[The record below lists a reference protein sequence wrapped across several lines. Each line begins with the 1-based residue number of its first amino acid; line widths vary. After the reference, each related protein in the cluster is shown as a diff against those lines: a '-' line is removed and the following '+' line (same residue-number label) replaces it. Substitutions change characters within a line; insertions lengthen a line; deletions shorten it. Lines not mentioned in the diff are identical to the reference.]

1 MVRYR
6 PYIQSD
12 IERYVFAALIEWAQT
27 EQFEKMDLG
36 LSTLSGKNGNH
47 SDSLAERG
55 LHYMYEHI
63 ESFEKSTSLHDL
75 KEKFKPRWEPR
86 YLTFPDYGTFPAV
99 VVALIHADTG
109 DDMLGNFVGL

>member
-1 MVRYR
+1 M
-6 PYIQSD
+6 
-12 IERYVFAALIEWAQT
+12 IEWAQN
-27 EQFEKMDLG
+27 EKFEKMDLG
-36 LSTLSGKNGNH
+36 LSTFSGKSGNH

-75 KEKFKPRWEPR
+75 KVKFKPRWEPC

-99 VVALIHADTG
+99 VVALIRADTG
-109 DDMLGNFVGL
+109 DDVLGNFIGL